1 MEQLLESL
9 KSKGWPSF
17 ESRMQLAFSLFTGSL
32 AVHHIASRFSR
43 LQRIAGASE
52 NQRLEAIKLF
62 AATSD
67 KSNDGASIRDYWK
80 TRDGEHDWLENV
92 DSAEALEW
100 VKENNAAAFDA
111 LGNPKESPSYGTILS
126 ILENKDKIP
135 HISLIGDLYYNY
147 WTDDVNVR
155 GILRRT
161 SLLSYKSS
169 TPKWEIVL
177 DIDKLCNIENE
188 SWVYKGYTIYKPDD
202 KNIPV
207 TRCLMKL
214 SRGGADA
221 TVVREFD
228 LITKS
233 FVLPTSTNGCDG
245 NSSKSNSNL
254 QQCGFVIPEAKSFVS
269 WKDENTLLIGTDMH
283 DGLSMTD
290 SGYPRTVRE
299 WKRGTLL
306 SESKL
311 IMECQNNDMLISG
324 FVSRHKGHKYQMIQI
339 HQSFYTNTIFIKL
352 PMGSWVQVP
361 KPDHATIDQFAD
373 QFIITL
379 RNDWTLEKTNSDT
392 VAAAAHCTN
401 TTITTFKAGS
411 VLAVD
416 VSSFL
421 QEKNNSNFTILFEPT
436 ERCSMESMTIT
447 NKFIIFEL
455 LENVQ
460 SKLVYWKHNHTGNST
475 GTSTGTS
482 TSISTTD
489 KNSNSNVWTLK
500 FEENPASIRGISL
513 RAVDDDSNDYLWVTR
528 HSFTQPSSL
537 ALVNAIDGPLGLT
550 KAKILKSLPAM
561 FDASNLIELQY
572 EVKSS
577 DGTSIPYF
585 IVHKKDIVYN
595 SNTPTLLYGYGGFEI
610 SMTPGYAA
618 VVGKLWL
625 ERGGVYVVANIRGGG
640 EFGPRWHQAA
650 LKENRYL
657 AYDDFISVAEDLI
670 IRKITCPKKLG
681 IRGGSN
687 GGLLMGNMYN
697 LRPDLWGAVVCQVP
711 LLDMKRYNRLLAG
724 ASWMAEYGN
733 PDIDTDWNFLQKYSA
748 YHNISSNIKESI
760 HPPLLMTTST
770 RDDRVHPYHARS
782 FIKRLIDINLSRES
796 LREHQILD
804 LSNLTNSNSNKDKNK
819 DKNNYLNSGVNEE
832 LYYYENIEG
841 GHGGAADNKQ
851 AASMHALVYDF
862 LWKVLQ
868 R

>member
-100 VKENNAAAFDA
+100 VKENNAAAFNA

-269 WKDENTLLIGTDMH
+269 WKDENTLLIVNQPWVALPDSPFGQPKIKAKGGESIWLNSSLVFLFGNQKNAGT
-283 DGLSMTD
+283 
-290 SGYPRTVRE
+290 
-299 WKRGTLL
+299 
-306 SESKL
+306 
-311 IMECQNNDMLISG
+311 
-324 FVSRHKGHKYQMIQI
+324 
-339 HQSFYTNTIFIKL
+339 
-352 PMGSWVQVP
+352 
-361 KPDHATIDQFAD
+361 
-373 QFIITL
+373 
-379 RNDWTLEKTNSDT
+379 
-392 VAAAAHCTN
+392 
-401 TTITTFKAGS
+401 TTISAVKNKRKVKFASRTKISVMKNHINGLGYADGKIIVTPHGFLAGKE
-411 VLAVD
+411 
-416 VSSFL
+416 SSE
-421 QEKNNSNFTILFEPT
+421 EKKSIEKYKG
-436 ERCSMESMTIT
+436 E
-447 NKFIIFEL
+447 
-455 LENVQ
+455 Q
-460 SKLVYWKHNHTGNST
+460 SEYWKEVIGVE
-475 GTSTGTS
+475 G
-482 TSISTTD
+482 D
-489 KNSNSNVWTLK
+489 FKL
-500 FEENPASIRGISL
+500 EEEK
-513 RAVDDDSNDYLWVTR
+513 
-528 HSFTQPSSL
+528 Q
-537 ALVNAIDGPLGLT
+537 
-550 KAKILKSLPAM
+550 
-561 FDASNLIELQY
+561 
-572 EVKSS
+572 EV
-577 DGTSIPYF
+577 
-585 IVHKKDIVYN
+585 
-595 SNTPTLLYGYGGFEI
+595 
-610 SMTPGYAA
+610 
-618 VVGKLWL
+618 
-625 ERGGVYVVANIRGGG
+625 
-640 EFGPRWHQAA
+640 
-650 LKENRYL
+650 
-657 AYDDFISVAEDLI
+657 
-670 IRKITCPKKLG
+670 
-681 IRGGSN
+681 
-687 GGLLMGNMYN
+687 
-697 LRPDLWGAVVCQVP
+697 
-711 LLDMKRYNRLLAG
+711 
-724 ASWMAEYGN
+724 
-733 PDIDTDWNFLQKYSA
+733 
-748 YHNISSNIKESI
+748 
-760 HPPLLMTTST
+760 
-770 RDDRVHPYHARS
+770 
-782 FIKRLIDINLSRES
+782 
-796 LREHQILD
+796 
-804 LSNLTNSNSNKDKNK
+804 
-819 DKNNYLNSGVNEE
+819 
-832 LYYYENIEG
+832 
-841 GHGGAADNKQ
+841 
-851 AASMHALVYDF
+851 
-862 LWKVLQ
+862 
-868 R
+868 